1 MKETKLNPRQ
11 SPQKPPKPEMK
22 SNQVFF
28 GDRLNSEW
36 KLITKWHDIMIFSKY
51 WIPMFFAKVYITEH
65 RRVSKE
71 DIHNGNIL
79 LIGIVWHLSLKKI
92 GDDYFSKASLKDTR
106 LDIRIETR
114 WKIAFTILLIAT
126 SICDTVTQCTAH
138 ETGVA
143 NAVTVGQNQI
153 F

>member
-114 WKIAFTILLIAT
+114 WTNSIHDLI
-126 SICDTVTQCTAH
+126 SDIYLRHSDTVYCSRKGGRQR
-138 ETGVA
+138 G
-143 NAVTVGQNQI
+143 NGWSRS
-153 F
+153 FF